1 MAITHCMYFQAGF
14 LKCHPDQF
22 AHDPYTKYAAWI
34 DKFLLIVCHNYQF
47 PKYEYLIIRLNIDGR
62 NSFITGFGRCLY
74 HLWLNRPIKKCNI
87 LISSS
92 IHSIAHPLSLNGLA
106 PWGSKRVCRAS
117 PYSPSTPGNVPFRC
131 RLPFHSS
138 YFLLSGG
145 ARQTSASQTW
155 TTPPSGLSS
164 AESMLKRAW

>member
-34 DKFLLIVCHNYQF
+34 DNFFSPFATTICFKNM
-47 PKYEYLIIRLNIDGR
+47 
-62 NSFITGFGRCLY
+62 
-74 HLWLNRPIKKCNI
+74 NI
-87 LISSS
+87 LSSGSTSTGGTVSSLALEGASSTFDWIVQSKECKYWFLIS

-138 YFLLSGG
+138 CFLLSGG
-145 ARQTSASQTW
+145 ARQTSASQIW